1 MNVPLLLRTMGPLLA
16 VGTLALLAGMF
27 AASQIQSIHQRGDR
41 IVSENLAS
49 IRAAESTEATI
60 MELRYR
66 LKRYLSNKNERH
78 LEEIE
83 KLLPNLH
90 RLQLEIRRSAA
101 TDTEL
106 ASYRMITDGMDQ
118 LKSELLKLDSTDE
131 SSASSTSSET
141 VGVISDDMIPVSI
154 VQPLQAYI
162 RENEKQLAEKNDRNH
177 ATADRL
183 AIGFITL
190 GVLGGLAG
198 LISGYLIARRVNS
211 ALVQLSVP
219 VRSAAG
225 ALHQVAQPIQLPQGG
240 DFESLE
246 AMLQEVETHVR
257 EVVTRLQQSERDVLK
272 TEQLAAM
279 GQMAAGLGH
288 ELRNPLTSIKAILQL
303 AEEPSQLTDRDLS
316 ILKQEMGRLE
326 HGLQSFLEF
335 AKPACPVKRQND
347 ILPAVLQTLALV
359 ARRAESKDVL
369 LSQNI
374 KDQRLW
380 GLVDISQIRQVTLN
394 LLSNAI
400 EAVPVGGRVHV
411 ECHQVVQPS
420 ANANAES
427 ALVKTAN
434 SWCELRIQ
442 DNGPGLP
449 KDLGGTIFDPFV
461 STKDAG
467 LGLGLSIC
475 KRIIEL
481 HDGTLIGRDVKQ
493 LVPLGGS
500 PRTRDG
506 TRLDLLDGA
515 EFIVRLPLMPL
526 HSDCQ
531 RKNSCT
537 T

>member
-1 MNVPLLLRTMGPLLA
+1 MGPLLA

-27 AASQIQSIHQRGDR
+27 SASQIHSIRQRGNR
-41 IVSENLAS
+41 IVSENIAS
-49 IRAAESTEATI
+49 IRAAESAEATI

-78 LEEIE
+78 LVEIE
-83 KLLPNLH
+83 KLLPDLH

-101 TDTEL
+101 TDTEF
-106 ASYRMITDGMDQ
+106 ASYQKLADGIDQ
-118 LKSELLKLDSTDE
+118 LKNELLNIE
-131 SSASSTSSET
+131 SDDVSMADPSSSEIA
-141 VGVISDDMIPVSI
+141 GLISDDVIPVGI
-154 VQPLQAYI
+154 LEPLRAYI
-162 RENEKQLAEKNDRNH
+162 RENETQLAEKNDRNH
-177 ATADRL
+177 TTADRL
-183 AIGFITL
+183 AIGFLTL
-190 GVLGGLAG
+190 GILGGLAG

-246 AMLQEVETHVR
+246 AMLQEVETHVQA
-257 EVVTRLQQSERDVLK
+257 VVTRLQQSERDALK

-303 AEEPSQLTDRDLS
+303 AEEPSQLTCRDLS

-347 ILPAVLQTLALV
+347 VLPAVLQTLALV
-359 ARRAESKDVL
+359 ARRAESKNVQL
-369 LSQNI
+369 TQEI
-374 KDQRLW
+374 KDERLW
-380 GLVDISQIRQVTLN
+380 ALVDISQIRQVTLN

-411 ECHQVVQPS
+411 ECCQVVQRSVAEDDGPPS
-420 ANANAES
+420 LENAA
-427 ALVKTAN
+427 

-449 KDLGGTIFDPFV
+449 PDLGASIFDPFV

-481 HDGTLIGRDVKQ
+481 HGGTLLGQDMKQ
-493 LVPLGGS
+493 RLPASRLPGA
-500 PRTRDG
+500 PDG
-506 TRLDLLDGA
+506 AGLRGLDGA
-515 EFIVRLPLMPL
+515 EFIVRLPLLPL
-526 HSDCQ
+526 HSDCYR
-531 RKNSCT
+531 RKSCAT
-537 T
+537 